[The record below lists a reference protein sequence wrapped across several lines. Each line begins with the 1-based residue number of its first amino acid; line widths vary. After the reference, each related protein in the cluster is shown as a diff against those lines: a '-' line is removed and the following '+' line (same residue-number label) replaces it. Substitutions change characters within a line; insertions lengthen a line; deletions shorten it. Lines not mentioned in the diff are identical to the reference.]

1 MTWEHK
7 EWLTLSE
14 VAQMLGVH
22 PSTVRIWA
30 NQGKIPVHRTNG
42 GHRRF
47 RRSELEIWMLSRDES
62 LTTDIP
68 QELIQAILRQVR
80 ARAEHGDFQ
89 KEEWYQKIG
98 EEHRRHFRE
107 AGHQMVQHLW
117 AYLVNDGESNAVE
130 ATSLGYEYASRA
142 RQIGLTECEALR
154 SFMFFAQAMVDA
166 VLEIAAKPQVQA
178 SPMWIALLRKIN
190 AFLQGVARGMFQ
202 TFDIYSKTNALS
214 QPQP

>member
-22 PSTVRIWA
+22 PSTVRIWT

-62 LTTDIP
+62 PPTDIP

-80 ARAEHGDFQ
+80 ARAEHGDFE

-107 AGHQMVQHLW
+107 AGRQIVQHLW
-117 AYLVNDGESNAVE
+117 TYLASDAESSVVE
-130 ATSLGYEYASRA
+130 TTALGFEYASQA
-142 RQIGLTECEALR
+142 HQIGLTECEAFQ
-154 SFMFFAQAMVDA
+154 SFMFFAQVIVDA
-166 VLEIAAKPQVQA
+166 ILEVAAKPQVYA
-178 SPMWIALLRKIN
+178 SPMWIALLKKIN
-190 AFLQGVARGMFQ
+190 AFLQDVARGMLQ
-202 TFDIYSKTNALS
+202 TFEAHHQNAVPQ